1 MTAPIHNQGSE
12 EGTCYAY
19 AVSRRGFNRF
29 FLRELGIALVPE
41 VHRIILDWAKKEFG
55 EYGGAIG
62 ITLDAMKRNAPTDL
76 VFPEDLLR
84 PHLNST

>member
-1 MTAPIHNQGSE
+1 MRTPCLVVVLTDSSCVNSE
-12 EGTCYAY
+12 SLEFQKCT
-19 AVSRRGFNRF
+19 
-29 FLRELGIALVPE
+29 ELNSIG
-41 VHRIILDWAKKEFG
+41 RKKSSVG
-55 EYGGAIG
+55 ADGGAIG